1 MKNKKYFDLY
11 IFFSAFSRNLIE
23 VFIGTILLKS
33 GFVFKEVIYF
43 FFLFNLFSLLLSV
56 PFTFI
61 AKKYSNRILAL
72 ISAIFFGILQL
83 VLANLKPIRGYLYL
97 IAIIYA
103 IYRRSY
109 WMSRR
114 FFVLEMTPNKDISKN
129 YSIVSILN
137 QIGIIAATYLGAFI
151 LDFVSVKILTIAAI
165 ILSFIGTFFLW
176 KLKLPNNKKEN
187 KIEIINTIKKT
198 PRLFIIRLGCYE
210 TISVISF
217 LMPLYIFM
225 YVKNTYSMIG
235 FVNILVCL
243 PTLVFTYLYGKVI
256 NDKKNYLKL
265 SVFFIVMINILK
277 VNTMGIFLFIVS
289 FIEGFI
295 KKMYEQSFY
304 KEYLIMSK
312 KYDYHNYNMMFEIFQ
327 NIFKMILSFILLV
340 FINDL
345 KVMIYITLFVVSL
358 PLLFNTKDY
367 NNKIFENI
375 N

>member
-1 MKNKKYFDLY
+1 
-11 IFFSAFSRNLIE
+11 
-23 VFIGTILLKS
+23 
-33 GFVFKEVIYF
+33 
-43 FFLFNLFSLLLSV
+43 
-56 PFTFI
+56 
-61 AKKYSNRILAL
+61 
-72 ISAIFFGILQL
+72 
-83 VLANLKPIRGYLYL
+83 
-97 IAIIYA
+97 
-103 IYRRSY
+103 
-109 WMSRR
+109 
-114 FFVLEMTPNKDISKN
+114 
-129 YSIVSILN
+129 
-137 QIGIIAATYLGAFI
+137 
-151 LDFVSVKILTIAAI
+151 
-165 ILSFIGTFFLW
+165 
-176 KLKLPNNKKEN
+176 
-187 KIEIINTIKKT
+187 
-198 PRLFIIRLGCYE
+198 
-210 TISVISF
+210 
-217 LMPLYIFM
+217 M

-243 PTLVFTYLYGKVI
+243 PTLVFTYLYVKVI

-277 VNTMGIFLFIVS
+277 VNTMGILLFIVS

-312 KYDYHNYNMMFEIFQ
+312 KYDYHNYNMMFKIFQ
-327 NIFKMILSFILLV
+327 NIFKMILLFILLV